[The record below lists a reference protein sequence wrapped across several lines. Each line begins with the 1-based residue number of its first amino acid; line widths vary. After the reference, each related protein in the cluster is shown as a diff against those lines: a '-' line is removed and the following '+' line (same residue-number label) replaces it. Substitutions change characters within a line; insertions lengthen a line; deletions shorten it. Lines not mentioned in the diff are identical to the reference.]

1 MLNNLFK
8 PVVTEAYKDF
18 EEYVTEPF
26 VYVIYDEEVITKL
39 NKKTRVTEVE
49 GVYTYTISY
58 EGEVPKEYE
67 TYNKIFNG
75 SDIVITK
82 KNYKPKISIKIPVEI
97 NFELNGK
104 QETINTE
111 YYVRIKTTKSNTL
124 HYTLDSNKIFNHE
137 LYTLFP
143 LSSVE
148 SFTFTY
154 DQGLVYNV
162 KLNTRKQLNAYVNNK
177 VVEQIVVPLEYK
189 LDKNKVI
196 SKELEYQEE
205 WLKQI
210 PLQPYDIDI
219 KATINHSGLYI
230 ETDTDLT
237 YFDQKVVDVVEDFAR
252 YTGSTDVKSFLRQY
266 PKAYPDYVEYKPK
279 QYEENL
285 EHKTEEYKTLYE
297 KFKKWNLKEGS
308 LDGKIKAD

>member
-18 EEYVTEPF
+18 EEYVKDFEEYVTEPF
-26 VYVIYDEEVITKL
+26 VYVIYDEEVIAKL
-39 NKKTRVTEVE
+39 NKKTHVTEVE

-58 EGEVPKEYE
+58 EGEVPKKYE

-75 SDIVITK
+75 SDIVIAK

-97 NFELNGK
+97 NFELTGK

-137 LYTLFP
+137 FYTLFP
-143 LSSVE
+143 LSSVK

-162 KLNTRKQLNAYVNNK
+162 KL
-177 VVEQIVVPLEYK
+177 K
-189 LDKNKVI
+189 LKNI
-196 SKELEYQEE
+196 R
-205 WLKQI
+205 
-210 PLQPYDIDI
+210 
-219 KATINHSGLYI
+219 HC
-230 ETDTDLT
+230 
-237 YFDQKVVDVVEDFAR
+237 R
-252 YTGSTDVKSFLRQY
+252 RR
-266 PKAYPDYVEYKPK
+266 
-279 QYEENL
+279 
-285 EHKTEEYKTLYE
+285 HCMR
-297 KFKKWNLKEGS
+297 NLKNG
-308 LDGKIKAD
+308 I

>member
-8 PVVTEAYKDF
+8 PVVTKAYKDF

-26 VYVIYDEEVITKL
+26 VYVIYDEEVITKR
-39 NKKTRVTEVE
+39 NKKTHVTEVD

-104 QETINTE
+104 HETINTE

-124 HYTLDSNKIFNHE
+124 HYKLDSNKIFNQE
-137 LYTLFP
+137 FYTLFP
-143 LSSVE
+143 QSSIE

-154 DQGLVYNV
+154 DQGFVYNV
-162 KLNTRKQLNAYVNNK
+162 KLNTRKQLNTYVNDK
-177 VVEQIVVPLEYK
+177 RVEPIIVPLEYK
-189 LDKNKVI
+189 LEKNKVLN
-196 SKELEYQEE
+196 KELEYQEE

-219 KATINHSGLYI
+219 KATINPSGLYI

-237 YFDQKVVDVVEDFAR
+237 YFDQKVVEVVEDFAR
-252 YTGSTDVKSFLRQY
+252 YTGSTEVKNFLRQY
-266 PKAYPDYVEYKPK
+266 PKAYPGYEEYQPK

-285 EHKTEEYKTLYE
+285 EHKTEEYKTMYE
-297 KFKKWNLKEGS
+297 KFKKWNIEEGS
-308 LDGKIKAD
+308 LDGEIKAD